1 MLSRLSERH
10 RARRRG
16 DARLARLDRLQESS
30 ARTDRTRGPSPSG
43 SALPGIPCERGISH
57 SSPAGE
63 ARGSEAGITRP
74 ERTARWQL
82 FFSVP
87 LTGRHGAR
95 HAPRRLL
102 TPVEPMSPP
111 NHEGLYH

>member
-1 MLSRLSERH
+1 M
-10 RARRRG
+10 
-16 DARLARLDRLQESS
+16 RLARLDRSQLSP
-30 ARTDRTRGPSPSG
+30 ARADPSRGPSPSVVT
-43 SALPGIPCERGISH
+43 LH

-63 ARGSEAGITRP
+63 ARGNEAALTRP

-102 TPVEPMSPP
+102 TPVEPISPP
-111 NHEGLYH
+111 NRE